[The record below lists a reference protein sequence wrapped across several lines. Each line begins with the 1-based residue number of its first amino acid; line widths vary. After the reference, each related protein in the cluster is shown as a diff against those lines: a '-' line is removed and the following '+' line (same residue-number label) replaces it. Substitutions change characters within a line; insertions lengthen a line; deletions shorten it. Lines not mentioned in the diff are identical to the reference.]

1 MNICSDCK
9 HHGDVAICK
18 ECHDGDKYE
27 KTKCSECAYWNNGG
41 HDDHCTDCWGENFV
55 PSQDAKFVPN
65 QEAKADAGKLDLTL
79 VPRKIIWAIAA
90 IRRYGVEKYKEVDN
104 WKRVEK
110 QRYRAAMFRHFM
122 AYLDDPTGVDE
133 ESGLPHLWHVATN
146 CAFLC
151 ELEDIN
157 ESDNH

>member
-1 MNICSDCK
+1 M
-9 HHGDVAICK
+9 CK

-79 VPRKIIWAIAA
+79 VPTAIIEEIAKV
-90 IRRYGVEKYKEVDN
+90 RHYGVLKYSDPES
-104 WKRVEK
+104 WKKVSID
-110 QRYRAAMFRHFM
+110 RYWKATLRHILVAWNDM
-122 AYLDDPTGVDE
+122 TSVDE
-133 ESGLPHLWHVATN
+133 ESGLLHISHASCNL
-146 CAFLC
+146 AFIFALMRG
-151 ELEDIN
+151 ETD